1 MELTLEAV
9 AKDAFR
15 RDLFL
20 RCFSE
25 REAQALELRFAF
37 LHRVRQ
43 YKRLVGRRD
52 LLPRA
57 VSDSARPV
65 WSHLPTSFNMNVLLR
80 QRTSR
85 PRICSKWRPPT
96 SCCCLHAP
104 SLCALECW
112 LRWLRRIARWICSMG
127 WRRSCGSS

>member
-15 RDLFL
+15 RDFFL
-20 RCFSE
+20 RCFTE

-37 LHRVRQ
+37 LLRVRQ

-57 VSDSARPV
+57 AKDIVTAYLQQVQSTDQLLLPPSAEPLR
-65 WSHLPTSFNMNVLLR
+65 TRVLN
-80 QRTSR
+80 
-85 PRICSKWRPPT
+85 
-96 SCCCLHAP
+96 AAA
-104 SLCALECW
+104 AL
-112 LRWLRRIARWICSMG
+112 LSTGFI
-127 WRRSCGSS
+127 